1 MTGTIQ
7 RAVRT
12 GSPTAAAAE
21 QSVAVTVNGA
31 ERLISNNS
39 SVGALLSSLS
49 LDPRAVVVE
58 HNGTIIRDRA
68 ALPSIAL
75 SAGDVVEIVHFVGGG

>member
-12 GSPTAAAAE
+12 ASPTAGTAE

-31 ERLISNNS
+31 ERLVSNNS

-58 HNGTIIRDRA
+58 HNGTIIRDRET
-68 ALPSIAL
+68 LPSIVL
-75 SAGDVVEIVHFVGGG
+75 SAGDVIEIVHFVGGG